1 MRLHL
6 GSQTIAAAATVALLA
21 GCGGG
26 MSPAQLGATGQNTV
40 AQLRHIGGA
49 NAARPTQLASS
60 NVARSWMSPDAKKA
74 KSLLYVADQGANDV
88 EVYSY
93 PAGKLKGTLTG
104 FETPSGVCSNKSG
117 DVFIL
122 NGNGTTVE
130 VYAHGGTTPIRT
142 LELPGYPELNC
153 SVDPTTGNLA
163 LGVLAGSC
171 GDCFVVF
178 AGGSGT
184 ATTYTP
190 SGQNG
195 IPGCAYDNSGNLF
208 CDAYGSGD
216 AFALYELPK
225 GSTAV
230 NTVSVEGVSGLT
242 AGSMQWDGTAL
253 AFGAGAGPTLY
264 QIELTGST
272 GSVTGS
278 TSLSG
283 AGAVWQFWITNN
295 LGGKNHS
302 GLRVI
307 APTFLNSAPAV
318 GYWNY
323 PAGGTATKTITSGLT
338 QPDGAALSTKK

>member
-1 MRLHL
+1 M
-6 GSQTIAAAATVALLA
+6 VALLA
-21 GCGGG
+21 GCGVLRQAQDDS
-26 MSPAQLGATGQNTV
+26 MSPAQLGATGQSTV
-40 AQLRHIGGA
+40 AQLRHLGGA
-49 NAARPTQLASS
+49 IEAHPFQSTGASA
-60 NVARSWMSPDAKKA
+60 ARSWMAPDAKKS

-93 PAGKLKGTLTG
+93 PGGKLKGTLTG
-104 FETPSGVCSNKSG
+104 FETPSGVCSNKAG

-130 VYAHGGTTPIRT
+130 VFAHGGSSPIRT
-142 LELPGYPELNC
+142 LDLPGYPELNC

-163 LGVLAGSC
+163 LGVLGNTC

-178 AGGSGT
+178 PGGSGSPT
-184 ATTYTP
+184 VYTP
-190 SGQNG
+190 SGQTG
-195 IPGCAYDNSGNLF
+195 LPGCAYDNNGNLF

-225 GSTAV
+225 GGSTV
-230 NTVSVEGVSGLT
+230 GTITVSGASGLT
-242 AGSMQWDGTAL
+242 AGSMQWDGTDL

-264 QIELTGST
+264 QIKLSLSGST
-272 GSVTGS
+272 GSVAGS

-295 LGGKNHS
+295 LGGKKHKA
-302 GLRVI
+302 LRVI
-307 APTFLNSAPAV
+307 APTDLNDAPVV

-323 PAGGTATKTITSGLT
+323 PAGGTATKTITTGLS